1 MWTITCLSSRAINDL
16 IALLL
21 PFNLLIVNEAFNFVY
36 TVLFITSI
44 RNICISSST
53 ISFAREWKPTKFWSF
68 CLFLM
73 IFHFTKNIF
82 NVIQCKK
89 NNTKSTNSNIYVGL
103 SLESWARNNSSFVLA
118 IVLLNRDYIYKYK
131 YDFYKV

>member
-21 PFNLLIVNEAFNFVY
+21 PFNLLIVNEAFSFVY

-82 NVIQCKK
+82 NVIQYKK
-89 NNTKSTNSNIYVGL
+89 NKSTNNNIYVGL
-103 SLESWARNNSSFVLA
+103 SLEFWARNNSSFVLA